1 MAMTMNCM
9 EIIKYNL
16 EYNLYNMEHNM
27 IIMETIIYHQYILLL
42 YMDLLI

>member
-1 MAMTMNCM
+1 MTMNCM

-16 EYNLYNMEHNM
+16 EDNLYNMEHNV